1 MSKKPTI
8 LYVSDSCKVVDEFLS
23 EIIYDLDELNVP
35 ILNADRRRF
44 TIETEHYK
52 LRGFPIHSNDSLWL
66 SFEYKTHFLNGTV
79 IYQGLSLEKVLY
91 RLRPNVKEITNRNE
105 ILKLLSEGKL

>member
-1 MSKKPTI
+1 MDKKPTI
-8 LYVSDSCKVVDEFLS
+8 LYVSDSHKFLDEFFA
-23 EIIYDLDELNVP
+23 EIFYDLDESNVP

-44 TIETEHYK
+44 TIETEYYT

-66 SFEYKTHFLNGTV
+66 SFEYITYFANGTI
-79 IYQGLSLEKVLY
+79 IYQELFLEKVLY
-91 RLRPNVKEITNRNE
+91 RLRQNAKEITDRNE